1 MPSLE
6 LVITQTVNGLGVG
19 AIYFLIAVGLTLI
32 FGIMDFVN
40 FAHGAFYALGAYIG
54 FELIHDTGSFWAALV
69 IAPLVVGVF
78 AFILERSLLQWAY
91 NLDHTYQIILTFGV
105 ALVISELVIIIWST
119 HSQNVNPPAAL
130 QGILILGGFFFPEYR
145 LFIIGLVAII
155 AVVLWLWLERTRFGA
170 MVRAGTESLPMASAM
185 GINVKRLFAIT
196 FSVGAGLAA
205 LGGVLVAPIGNL
217 DPFIGDRVLGLAF
230 AVVVVGGMGSFV
242 GALVA
247 ALLIGVIQSLTV
259 MLWPLGGNIIVYLF
273 MAAVL
278 FTQRAGLFGRSTGNA

>member
-78 AFILERSLLQWAY
+78 AFVLERSLLQWAY
-91 NLDHTYQIILTFGV
+91 SLDHTYQIILTFGV